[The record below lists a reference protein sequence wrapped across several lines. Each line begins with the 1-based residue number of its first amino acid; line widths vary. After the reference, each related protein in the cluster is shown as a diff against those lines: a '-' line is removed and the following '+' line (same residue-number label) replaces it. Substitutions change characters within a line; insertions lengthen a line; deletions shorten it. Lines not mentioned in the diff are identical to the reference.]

1 MGCAPVTGTA
11 LAHGATRTEGS
22 RVRNMLE
29 SLRAALPSPHT
40 CWITKSGY
48 DAACATGRDDGGPGP
63 YAGVTGVLTCGVRGL

>member
-1 MGCAPVTGTA
+1 M
-11 LAHGATRTEGS
+11 
-22 RVRNMLE
+22 NMLE

-48 DAACATGRDDGGPGP
+48 DAACATGRDDGGPGL